1 VSFHAYSY
9 RPGWTPGER
18 GGSRPDIKK
27 GSRVASAVSQD
38 IRERTEHCRAGRYPA
53 GIYGE
58 AEGFEP
64 YRNEIKL
71 ERASPSPLID
81 ACPRDHKVIYE
92 CDASASHAI
101 DEMLADEGDRAD
113 SKPGI
118 YGDVIGTADR
128 IEQTLPRKL
137 RNGKNAGG

>member
-1 VSFHAYSY
+1 VTS
-9 RPGWTPGER
+9 
-18 GGSRPDIKK
+18 
-27 GSRVASAVSQD
+27 VASQD
-38 IRERTEHCRAGRYPA
+38 IGKLIEHRRAGRYPA
-53 GIYGE
+53 GIYGR

-64 YRNEIKL
+64 CRNEMKF
-71 ERASPSPLID
+71 ERSSLSTPLD
-81 ACPRDHKVIYE
+81 ACPRDQKVVYL

-101 DEMLADEGDRAD
+101 DEMLADQDDRAD
-113 SKPGI
+113 SKISAI